1 MPESTIQV
9 AVPSYP
15 AEFGN
20 EAYRIAES
28 MEASAVGGSMP
39 YPTDQSG
46 ASAADDYSGTGMQ
59 QSIQPQQH
67 AYRCDK
73 LAWAMPVMVF
83 QNKSS

>member
-28 MEASAVGGSMP
+28 MEASAAGDSNTAPP
-39 YPTDQSG
+39 YQAAAPAGDYY
-46 ASAADDYSGTGMQ
+46 SAAELQ
-59 QSIQPQQH
+59 QPVQAQQH
-67 AYRCDK
+67 VARCDTE
-73 LAWAMPVMVF
+73 PVLSGWSV
-83 QNKSS
+83 

>member
-28 MEASAVGGSMP
+28 MEASAAGDSTISQP
-39 YPTDQSG
+39 YEAAGDYYG
-46 ASAADDYSGTGMQ
+46 AANAQ
-59 QSIQPQQH
+59 QAVQPQRH
-67 AYRCDK
+67 ASRWDTVGFGHC
-73 LAWAMPVMVF
+73 
-83 QNKSS
+83 